1 MSELTNVFSQ
11 LSFDKLG
18 QMYQAVKPVFSK
30 IILSIVVL
38 LVGWICAVLVKKII
52 GKLLKALGFDVVS
65 EKVGIRRFLQK
76 GGITRSPSY
85 LVGLGFYWLI
95 IFSAIIM
102 AFNAVHF
109 GLTSQLVKQ
118 ITASYAPRII
128 GALIV
133 LILGVLIAQF
143 AGRFTRTTFRLADVP
158 FASALGT
165 VTHYTI
171 IGLTV
176 IIALERL
183 GVDKSLIIPFLFILF
198 FIVPLMICFVLIVG
212 GREIIS
218 SLLAGRFLKKIYAKG
233 EKIQFDS
240 VVGEIDS
247 IDFMTTTIKDIDE
260 EIVIPNSELAKKIIK
275 KVKK

>member
-11 LSFDKLG
+11 LSYDKLG
-18 QMYQAVKPVFSK
+18 QMYQAIKPVFFK

-38 LVGWICAVLVKKII
+38 FVGWICAVLVKKII
-52 GKLLKALGFDVVS
+52 GKFLKALGFDVVS

-85 LVGLGFYWLI
+85 LIGLGFYWLI

-102 AFNAVHF
+102 AFNSIHL
-109 GLTSQLVKQ
+109 GLTSQLIKQ
-118 ITASYAPRII
+118 IAASYAPRII
-128 GALIV
+128 AALII

-171 IGLTV
+171 IGLV
-176 IIALERL
+176 VVIALERL
-183 GVDKSLIIPFLFILF
+183 GVDKSLIMPFLFILF
-198 FIVPLMICFVLIVG
+198 FIVPLMICLILIVG

-240 VVGEIDS
+240 VTGKIDS
-247 IDFMTTTIKDIDE
+247 IDFMTTTIKDVNE
-260 EIVIPNSELAKKIIK
+260 EIVIPNSELVKKIIK

>member
-11 LSFDKLG
+11 LSYDKLG
-18 QMYQAVKPVFSK
+18 QLYQSIKPVFSR
-30 IILSIVVL
+30 IILSVAIL
-38 LVGWICAVLVKKII
+38 FVGWICAVLVKKII
-52 GKLLKALGFDVVS
+52 GKLLKSLGFNVVS

-85 LVGLGFYWLI
+85 LIGLGFYWLI

-118 ITASYAPRII
+118 IVASYAPRII
-128 GALIV
+128 GALII
-133 LILGVLIAQF
+133 LILGVLVAQF
-143 AGRFTRTTFRLADVP
+143 AGRFIRTTFHLADVP
-158 FASALGT
+158 FASVLGT
-165 VTHYTI
+165 ITHYTI
-171 IGLTV
+171 IGLVV

-183 GVDKSLIIPFLFILF
+183 GVASSLIMPFLFILF
-198 FIVPLMICFVLIVG
+198 FIVPLTICLVLIIG

-240 VVGEIDS
+240 ITGEIDS
-247 IDFMTTTIKDIDE
+247 IDFMTTTIKDTDG

>member
-1 MSELTNVFSQ
+1 MSELTNIFSQ
-11 LSFDKLG
+11 FSYDKLG
-18 QMYQAVKPVFSK
+18 QIYQSIKPVFSK

-38 LVGWICAVLVKKII
+38 FIGWICAVLAKKII

-85 LVGLGFYWLI
+85 LIGLGFYWLI
-95 IFSAIIM
+95 ILGAIIM
-102 AFNAVHF
+102 VFNSMQF
-109 GLTSQLVKQ
+109 GLTSQLIKQ
-118 ITASYAPRII
+118 IVASYGPRVI
-128 GALIV
+128 GALV
-133 LILGVLIAQF
+133 LLILGVLVAQF
-143 AGRFTRTTFRLADVP
+143 AGRFIRTTFRLADVP

-165 VTHYTI
+165 ITHYTI

-183 GVDKSLIIPFLFILF
+183 GVGSSFIMPLLFILF
-198 FIVPLMICFVLIVG
+198 FIVPLTICLVLIVG

-233 EKIQFDS
+233 EKIQFDL
-240 VVGEIDS
+240 VAGEIDS
-247 IDFMTTTIKDIDE
+247 IDVMTTTIKDVNG

-275 KVKK
+275 KIKK